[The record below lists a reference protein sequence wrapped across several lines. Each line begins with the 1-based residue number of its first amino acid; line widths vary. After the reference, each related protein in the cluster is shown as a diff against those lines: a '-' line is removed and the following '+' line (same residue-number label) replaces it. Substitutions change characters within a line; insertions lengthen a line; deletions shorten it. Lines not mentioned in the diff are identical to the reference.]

1 MADLRFRTISLV
13 AWRQPCLH
21 IQSFVV
27 PGALVV
33 RHRPRSVLVELIYLL
48 TGKRSQVPE
57 RDGSKSSLK
66 PAWFDYADSEEFM
79 ERVRAG
85 MPPLIICVA
94 CNGGIQG
101 KEANEVIPET
111 ADEIAESVGAA
122 YDAGAAMVHIHA
134 RDPEDLTRGARNAD
148 PWREVLR
155 KVRQRCPEMI
165 INATTGGGPNMTMEE
180 RASSVE
186 AGPEVASLNL
196 APDMSRFRL
205 KERLAPL
212 SNPRPALDI
221 DECISFTYGQI
232 QKFAE

>member
-57 RDGSKSSLK
+57 RDGSKSTQQ
-66 PAWFDYADSEEFM
+66 PAWFRYADSHEFM

-101 KEANEVIPET
+101 KETHAALPET
-111 ADEIAESVGAA
+111 PDDHRRVLAV
-122 YDAGAAMVHIHA
+122 
-134 RDPEDLTRGARNAD
+134 LTFLD
-148 PWREVLR
+148 
-155 KVRQRCPEMI
+155 
-165 INATTGGGPNMTMEE
+165 
-180 RASSVE
+180 
-186 AGPEVASLNL
+186 
-196 APDMSRFRL
+196 SR
-205 KERLAPL
+205 
-212 SNPRPALDI
+212 
-221 DECISFTYGQI
+221 
-232 QKFAE
+232 